1 MKEAEADVS
10 KELEES
16 WAHMGQ
22 NQPVGS
28 PEAIEERL
36 RTGRSRIMGS

>member
-10 KELEES
+10 KELEAS

-22 NQPVGS
+22 NRPVGP

-36 RTGRSRIMGS
+36 RTGRPRIMGS